1 MRGAGRQLVRRIAAE
16 HRRILVPL
24 AVALAVNVAAYALI
38 VYPLSQRV
46 ANIEQREVAAA
57 RELRA
62 ARQEHA
68 QAAGTESGKE
78 RAQRELER
86 FYNEVLPRDFSAARR
101 LTFERVPQLAAQF
114 DIAVERRTNEASDQA
129 RDSVLVPYRTRVEL
143 AGRYSDIRTFIHE
156 LESSPE
162 FVVIDNITLSEE
174 DGESGLLELRLDL
187 STYYR
192 APAP

>member
-1 MRGAGRQLVRRIAAE
+1 V
-16 HRRILVPL
+16 LVPL
-24 AVALAVNVAAYALI
+24 AVAFVANVIAYGLV
-38 VYPLSQRV
+38 VYPLAQRV

-57 RELRA
+57 RELQA

-68 QAAGTESGKE
+68 QAAGTQGGKE
-78 RAQRELER
+78 RAERELER
-86 FYNEVLPRDFSAARR
+86 FYADVLPRDFSAARR

-114 DIAVERRTNEASDQA
+114 DIAVERRTSEASDQP
-129 RDSVLVPYRTRVEL
+129 RDSSLVPYRTRVEL
-143 AGRYSDIRTFIHE
+143 AGRYSDIRSFIQQ

-174 DGESGLLELRLDL
+174 DGESGLLELRLNL

-192 APAP
+192 TPTP